1 MGPTN
6 ELKLDKK
13 DKKILYELDLNSRI
27 SYVDLAKKLKTSK
40 QVIKY
45 RIDRLEKSG
54 LIKRYTCYIN
64 YRRLGYTLFR
74 IQIKLKKITKEQ
86 KEELIFFLT
95 KLDPVIDVHM
105 VGGHWNLVVGFVA
118 KEMTEFYSAWQKIML
133 KYHKQIKEHQ
143 IGFYIDYHS
152 YTKSY
157 LINREDKSKVRILA
171 GGKSSSDEFD
181 LKILKSIQINARKTI
196 LNISKEV
203 NLAPKSVRNRLK
215 RLEKEK
221 VIIGYALLLN
231 YAMLGLHFYK
241 VEMNSSD
248 YSKLDLI
255 KDFCHKHRNII
266 YCNTIY
272 GVNMIEFGAHIS
284 SVMELQGI
292 IAEMIE
298 KTKVVE
304 SYEYYPILSPITL
317 N

>member
-1 MGPTN
+1 
-6 ELKLDKK
+6 
-13 DKKILYELDLNSRI
+13 
-27 SYVDLAKKLKTSK
+27 
-40 QVIKY
+40 
-45 RIDRLEKSG
+45 
-54 LIKRYTCYIN
+54 
-64 YRRLGYTLFR
+64 
-74 IQIKLKKITKEQ
+74 
-86 KEELIFFLT
+86 
-95 KLDPVIDVHM
+95 
-105 VGGHWNLVVGFVA
+105 
-118 KEMTEFYSAWQKIML
+118 ML

-171 GGKSSSDEFD
+171 GGKSSSDEFH
-181 LKILKSIQINARKTI
+181 LKILPVEFFYQKEKIKPIEGKTILFPSFWTHTHKGNKTKETIQNNARKTI

-215 RLEKEK
+215 RMEKEK